1 MNQNRNVT
9 ITIQDHRGM
18 ATLIGFVVVLILS
31 RLWWTGMLTELFSV
45 AWTPKDGALSSV
57 SYTVVAF
64 IANLVYGVGT
74 VIVLAWSGLWWLILD
89 ILDGVRQWSQE
100 RQTKRSLADSV
111 AAEEVAGEV
120 AAPEPVTSN
129 EPAIL
134 GALQAIDANVRT
146 THAQLLEVTG
156 KIEAIESR
164 VTAIEGAEK
173 PRTTRAK
180 ATR

>member
-9 ITIQDHRGM
+9 ITIQDHRGL
-18 ATLIGFVVVLILS
+18 ATLVGFVVVLILS

-45 AWTPKDGALSSV
+45 AWAPKDGALSSV

-74 VIVLAWSGLWWLILD
+74 VLVLAWSGLWWLILD

-100 RQTKRSLADSV
+100 RQAKRSLADAV
-111 AAEEVAGEV
+111 AVEEV
-120 AAPEPVTSN
+120 AAPEPITSN

-146 THAQLLEVTG
+146 THAQLVDVTG

-164 VTAIEGAEK
+164 VTAIEEAEK

-180 ATR
+180 TTR